1 MSKLNRWK
9 SGTALLISLGLTTG
23 TVTPMVAPL
32 VAPTPVVAQTTTLSD
47 VPSNYWAREFIQAL
61 AARDIIAGF
70 PDGAFR
76 PEAPVTRAQFAAM
89 IRKAFNKPDARTAVN
104 FGDVPSN
111 YWATDAIRDAYEM
124 GFLSGYP
131 GNIFRPNQNIPR
143 EQVLVSLAS
152 GLNYAASGS
161 TANTLGYYNDASNI
175 SGYAENGIA
184 AATEKNLVVNYPIV
198 KSLNPTRNAT
208 RAEVAALI
216 YQALVNEGQAQAI
229 NSPYIVALTT
239 TQPPVATDFRIPAG
253 TTLPVR
259 YNKEKILVTPEE
271 RAPLTLT
278 VEQNITASNGTVLIP
293 SGSQLVGELQ
303 PAQGQRGSQFVAQ
316 SLVMP
321 DGRRMSING
330 TSAVVTKIET
340 ITKGASTGR
349 ILRDAV
355 LGSAAA
361 AAISGV
367 TGDRKIT
374 ATEVLGGTVA
384 GTLLGVFLGRD
395 KVDLIAI
402 DPDTDLNVTLNQDL
416 TISTR

>member
-184 AATEKNLVVNYPIV
+184 AATEKNLVVNYPTV

>member
-1 MSKLNRWK
+1 
-9 SGTALLISLGLTTG
+9 
-23 TVTPMVAPL
+23 
-32 VAPTPVVAQTTTLSD
+32 
-47 VPSNYWAREFIQAL
+47 
-61 AARDIIAGF
+61 
-70 PDGAFR
+70 
-76 PEAPVTRAQFAAM
+76 M
-89 IRKAFNKPDARTAVN
+89 IRKAFNKTAVRTAVN
-104 FGDVPSN
+104 FGDVQSN
-111 YWATDAIRDAYEM
+111 YWARDAIRDAYAM

-131 GNIFRPNQNIPR
+131 GNIFRPDQNIPR

-175 SGYAENGIA
+175 SGYAANGIA

-229 NSPYIVALTT
+229 NSPYIVAQTT

-259 YNKEKILVTPEE
+259 YDKEKILVTPDE

-293 SGSQLVGELQ
+293 SGSQVVGELQ

-321 DGRRMSING
+321 DGRRMSISG
-330 TSAVVTKIET
+330 TSAVVTKTET

-367 TGDRKIT
+367 TGDRTIT
-374 ATEVLGGTVA
+374 ATEVLGGTAA
-384 GTLLGVFLGRD
+384 GTLIGLFLGRD
-395 KVDLIAI
+395 RVDLIAI